1 MSTLPALK
9 WRHSLKHFSS
19 QKVSKAYLDDL
30 TEAARLSV
38 SAYGLQPYQVW
49 VIANPTLLKQLAQYA
64 SDQPQLHEC
73 SHLIVFAHQTKIG
86 DALVDQYF
94 QHYYEQTGVEVGSL
108 DGYSDHIKSA
118 IAAKSHQER
127 QNWAQQQVYIA
138 LGALLT
144 EAAIQGIDTCP
155 MTGFD
160 VDAFNQLL
168 GFDNQNLNACV
179 ICAVGY
185 RKDTLEIAP
194 KVRMPSQDFVQFVA

>member
-9 WRHSLKHFSS
+9 WRYSLKHFSS
-19 QKVSKAYLDDL
+19 QKVSKAYIDDL

-38 SAYGLQPYQVW
+38 SSYGLQPYQVW
-49 VIANPTLLKQLAQYA
+49 VVENPRLLKQLAQHA
-64 SDQPQLHEC
+64 FDQPQLHEC

-86 DALVDQYF
+86 DELVDKYF
-94 QHYYEQTGVEVGSL
+94 QHYYEQTGAEVGSL
-108 DGYSDHIKSA
+108 DGYCEHIKSA
-118 IAAKSHQER
+118 IAKKSPQER
-127 QNWAQQQVYIA
+127 QNWAQQQAYIA
-138 LGALLT
+138 LGAVLT
-144 EAAIQGIDTCP
+144 EAATQGIDTCP

-168 GFDNQNLNACV
+168 GFDNQDLNTCV

-194 KVRMPSQDFVQFVA
+194 KVRIPSQDFVQFVA